1 VRTGATVRTDAEQ
14 VQGRGSRSNASKLI
28 ERAESSGGLGLLAL
42 VRADVAQYW
51 VHPGVIQ
58 SVLNDA
64 RISVSGAGVEAAAGG
79 DPLGLLR

>member
-1 VRTGATVRTDAEQ
+1 MDLDPDRRDRYRLRNLLIHRGLERDGAFWRTH
-14 VQGRGSRSNASKLI
+14 
-28 ERAESSGGLGLLAL
+28 
-42 VRADVAQYW
+42 RADVAQYW

>member
-1 VRTGATVRTDAEQ
+1 L
-14 VQGRGSRSNASKLI
+14 GSRSSK
-28 ERAESSGGLGLLAL
+28 ESSACSGGVIATGCGPRISAAVMYSRVASLS
-42 VRADVAQYW
+42 ADVAQYW